1 MMDVCRGKLNKKV
14 DVRLSHFCAYP
25 KPGPRSPM
33 VSVSVITVFLHFW
46 GLSEE
51 GFMFSF
57 MVSLP
62 TSLPSNF

>member
-33 VSVSVITVFLHFW
+33 VSVGVITVFLYF
-46 GLSEE
+46 
-51 GFMFSF
+51 
-57 MVSLP
+57 
-62 TSLPSNF
+62 